1 MIAQDNLNLIERFTN
16 LPIKVDFQYRLD
28 SEGLRKVL
36 EADETVCI
44 IVGYNMLRYLTNRS
58 NEFRRSKRLADYIQF
73 RCGIYFDCVVFT
85 AYIVSP
91 NDFLVVCE
99 DHVDRIIFNRFG

>member
-16 LPIKVDFQYRLD
+16 LPIKVDSQYRLD

-36 EADETVCI
+36 EDDSTICV
-44 IVGYNMLRYLTNRS
+44 IVGYRMLQYLSNRS
-58 NEFRRSKRLADYIQF
+58 NQFRRSKHIADYIQF
-73 RCGIYFDCVVFT
+73 RCGTYFDCVVFT
-85 AYIVSP
+85 AYTVSP

-99 DHVDRIIFNRFG
+99 DHVDRIIFNRFL